1 MRHRSAQCK
10 PLAGPTSVLWT
21 GMLPRRIVT
30 FMAPSLAIIGAG
42 MGGLTLAAALH
53 QRGIDAQIYEQAPRF
68 VRLGAGIQMS
78 PNAMRV
84 LRGIGLEP
92 RIRATAFQPH
102 SWTNR
107 DWDTGKLTNELPLG
121 ADAEAKYGAPY
132 LLMHRGDLHEALAS
146 RVPRERIALDKKLID
161 LDWRQERDH
170 GGVTLRF
177 ADGTSARA
185 DAVVAADGIHSRA
198 RELWLGAE
206 QANFT
211 GRVAYRT
218 TFPAA
223 LLDGAEIDQC
233 CKWWGPDRHIVI
245 YYVTANR
252 DEIYFV
258 TSVPEPE
265 FAVESWSATGDLEKL
280 RAAFAGFHE
289 QVRRVVNACPRM
301 HKWAIVDRD
310 PLPRWRDGAMV
321 LLGDAAHPMT
331 QYMAQGAAT
340 AMEDAVV
347 LSRCIEAAPGDMA
360 AAFARFEAARRER
373 TARIQGTS
381 SQNTFMRQPT
391 DPSWVYGYD
400 AWTEPLPESA

>member
-1 MRHRSAQCK
+1 
-10 PLAGPTSVLWT
+10 
-21 GMLPRRIVT
+21 
-30 FMAPSLAIIGAG
+30 MALKLAIVGAG

-53 QRGIDAQIYEQAPRF
+53 QRGIEARVYEQAKGF

-84 LRGIGLEP
+84 LRGIGLEQ

-107 DWDTGKLTNELPLG
+107 ASDSGELSNELPLG
-121 ADAEAKYGAPY
+121 WEAEAKYGAPY
-132 LLMHRGDLHEALAS
+132 LLMHRGDLHKALVS
-146 RVPRERIALDKKLID
+146 RVPAEQIALDRKLVD
-161 LDWRQERDH
+161 LNWGA
-170 GGVTLRF
+170 GGVTLTF
-177 ADGTSARA
+177 ADGSTAQA
-185 DAVVAADGIHSRA
+185 DAVVAADGIHSRV
-198 RELWLGAE
+198 RELWLG
-206 QANFT
+206 QQKVNHT

-223 LLDGAEIDQC
+223 LLKGTVIDQC
-233 CKWWGPDRHIVI
+233 CKWWGTDRHIVI

-252 DEIYFV
+252 DEVYFV

-265 FAVESWSATGDLEKL
+265 FTVESWSATGGLDAL
-280 RAAFAGFHE
+280 RRHFTGFHE
-289 QVRRVVNACPRM
+289 QVQRVVHGCPSV

-310 PLPRWRDGAMV
+310 PLPRWGEGPMV

-347 LSRCIEAAPGDMA
+347 LSRCIEAQPDDIP
-360 AAFARFEAARRER
+360 AAFARYAQARRER

-381 SQNTFMRQPT
+381 QQNTFMRQPT
-391 DPSWVYGYD
+391 NPDWVYGYD
-400 AWTEPLPESA
+400 AWSEPLPQYA

>member
-1 MRHRSAQCK
+1 
-10 PLAGPTSVLWT
+10 
-21 GMLPRRIVT
+21 
-30 FMAPSLAIIGAG
+30 

-53 QRGIDAQIYEQAPRF
+53 QRGFAVHVYEQASRF
-68 VRLGAGIQMS
+68 IRLGAGIQMS

-84 LRGIGLEP
+84 LRGIGLES
-92 RIRATAFQPH
+92 RIRATAFQPR

-107 DWDTGKLTNELPLG
+107 DWDTGRLSNELPLG

-132 LLMHRGDLHEALAS
+132 LLMHRGDLHEALVS
-146 RVPRERIALDKKLID
+146 RVPPELIELDKKLTD
-161 LDWRQERDH
+161 LDWRGERA
-170 GGVTLRF
+170 TLRF
-177 ADGTSARA
+177 ADGSTAQA
-185 DAVVAADGIHSRA
+185 DVVVAADGIHSRV
-198 RELWLGAE
+198 RELWLGQE
-206 QANFT
+206 RTNYT

-223 LLDGAEIDQC
+223 LLDGFPIDEC

-252 DEIYFV
+252 DEVYFV

-265 FAVESWSATGDLEKL
+265 FTVESWSATGDLSKL
-280 RAAFAGFHE
+280 RAAFVGFHE
-289 QVRRVVNACPRM
+289 QVQRVVNVCPRV

-310 PLPRWRDGAMV
+310 PLPRWGDGRMV
-321 LLGDAAHPMT
+321 LLGDAGHPMT

-347 LSRCIEAAPGDMA
+347 LTRCIEEQPGDLP
-360 AAFARFEAARRER
+360 AAFSRYQSTRRER

-381 SQNTFMRQPT
+381 QQNTFMRHPT
-391 DPSWVYGYD
+391 NPDWVYGYD
-400 AWTEPLPESA
+400 AWNAPLAAKA

>member
-1 MRHRSAQCK
+1 MSFRIHSKVVRSA
-10 PLAGPTSVLWT
+10 TR
-21 GMLPRRIVT
+21 PRSPAT
-30 FMAPSLAIIGAG
+30 TPSLAIIGAG
-42 MGGLTLAAALH
+42 LGGLTLAAALH
-53 QRGIDAQIYEQAPRF
+53 RLGFDVRVYEQAAAF

-92 RIRATAFQPH
+92 GIRASTFQPR

-107 DWDTGKLTNELPLG
+107 ESDSGAMRYELALG
-121 ADAEAKYGAPY
+121 AAAEAKYGAPY
-132 LLMHRGDLHEALAS
+132 LLMHRGDLHAALAAC
-146 RVPRERIALDKKLID
+146 VPAERIALGKKLLD
-161 LDWRQERDH
+161 LDWR
-170 GGVTLRF
+170 GAGVSLRF
-177 ADGTSARA
+177 ADGTRADA
-185 DAVVAADGIHSRA
+185 DAVVAADGIHSRV

-206 QANFT
+206 TLNFT

-223 LLDGAEIDQC
+223 LLEGCQIDEC

-245 YYVTANR
+245 YYVTASR
-252 DEIYFV
+252 DEVYFV

-265 FAVESWSATGDLEKL
+265 FTVESWSATGDLARL
-280 RAAFAGFHE
+280 RAAFAGFHP
-289 QVRRVVNACPRM
+289 QVRRVVAACPRV
-301 HKWAIVDRD
+301 HKWAIADRA
-310 PLPRWRDGAMV
+310 PLARWGEGAMV

-347 LSRCIEAAPGDMA
+347 LSRCLAAAPDDLP
-360 AAFARFEAARRER
+360 AAFRRYERVRRER

-381 SQNTFMRQPT
+381 QQNTWMREAT
-391 DPSWVYGYD
+391 DPDWVYGYD
-400 AWTEPLPESA
+400 AWTTPLDPSESPPAIS

>member
-1 MRHRSAQCK
+1 
-10 PLAGPTSVLWT
+10 
-21 GMLPRRIVT
+21 
-30 FMAPSLAIIGAG
+30 MALKLAIVGAG
-42 MGGLTLAAALH
+42 MGGLTLAAALSL
-53 QRGIDAQIYEQAPRF
+53 RGIEARIYEQAKGF

-107 DWDTGKLTNELPLG
+107 AWDSGQLSNELPLG
-121 ADAEAKYGAPY
+121 GEAEAKYGAPY
-132 LLMHRGDLHEALAS
+132 MLMHRGDLHEALVS
-146 RVPRERIALDKKLID
+146 RVPAEQIALDKKLVE
-161 LDWRQERDH
+161 LDRDS
-170 GGVTLRF
+170 GGVTLTF
-177 ADGTSARA
+177 ADGSKAQA
-185 DAVVAADGIHSRA
+185 DALVAADGIHSRV
-198 RELWLGAE
+198 RELWLGKE
-206 QANFT
+206 LGQQKVNHT

-223 LLDGAEIDQC
+223 LLKGTKIDQC

-252 DEIYFV
+252 DEVYFV
-258 TSVPEPE
+258 TSVPEPA
-265 FAVESWSATGDLEKL
+265 FTVESWSATGDLEAL
-280 RAAFAGFHE
+280 RGHFTGFHE
-289 QVRRVVNACPRM
+289 QVQRVVHACPSV

-310 PLPRWRDGAMV
+310 PLPRWGEGPMV

-347 LSRCIEAAPGDMA
+347 LSRCIAAQPDDIP
-360 AAFARFEAARRER
+360 AAFSRYAKARRER

-381 SQNTFMRQPT
+381 QQNTFMRQPT
-391 DPSWVYGYD
+391 NPDWVYGYD
-400 AWTEPLPESA
+400 AWNEPLPEYA

>member
-1 MRHRSAQCK
+1 M
-10 PLAGPTSVLWT
+10 T
-21 GMLPRRIVT
+21 
-30 FMAPSLAIIGAG
+30 PSLAIIGAG

-53 QRGIDAQIYEQAPRF
+53 RRGIAAQVYEQAPRF

-92 RIRATAFQPH
+92 RIRATAFQPR

-107 DWDTGKLTNELPLG
+107 DWDTGALTNELPLG
-121 ADAEAKYGAPY
+121 ADAEARYGAPY

-146 RVPRERIALDKKLID
+146 AVPSAQITRDKKLVE
-161 LDWRQERDH
+161 LDWRGDH
-170 GGVTLRF
+170 VRLRF
-177 ADGTSARA
+177 ADGTTAQA
-185 DAVVAADGIHSRA
+185 DAVVAADGIHSRV
-198 RELWLGAE
+198 RELWRGTE
-206 QANFT
+206 RTNFT

-223 LLDGAEIDQC
+223 LLDGFTIDEC

-245 YYVTANR
+245 YYVTSNR
-252 DEIYFV
+252 DEVYFV

-265 FAVESWSATGDLEKL
+265 FTVESWSATGDLDTL
-280 RAAFAGFHE
+280 RSAFAGFHE
-289 QVRRVVNACPRM
+289 QVQRVVRACPAV

-310 PLPRWRDGAMV
+310 PLPDWGEGRMV
-321 LLGDAAHPMT
+321 LLGDAGHPMT

-340 AMEDAVV
+340 AMEDAVL
-347 LSRCIEAAPGDMA
+347 LSRAIAEAPGDLPR
-360 AAFARFEAARRER
+360 AFRRYQTVRKER

-381 SQNTFMRQPT
+381 QQNTWMRQAT
-391 DPSWVYGYD
+391 DAGWVYGYD
-400 AWTEPLPESA
+400 AWSAPLPTVA

>member
-1 MRHRSAQCK
+1 
-10 PLAGPTSVLWT
+10 
-21 GMLPRRIVT
+21 
-30 FMAPSLAIIGAG
+30 MALSLAIIGAG
-42 MGGLTLAAALH
+42 MGGLTLAATLQ
-53 QRGIDAQIYEQAPRF
+53 QRGIDAQIYEQAPGF

-107 DWDTGKLTNELPLG
+107 DWDSGRLSNELPLG
-121 ADAEAKYGAPY
+121 AEAEAKYGAPY
-132 LLMHRGDLHEALAS
+132 LLMHRGDLHEALVS
-146 RVPRERIALDKKLID
+146 RVPSDKIALDKKLVD
-161 LDWRQERDH
+161 LDWRS
-170 GGVTLRF
+170 GNVTLRF
-177 ADGTSARA
+177 ADGSHARA
-185 DAVVAADGIHSRA
+185 DAVIAADGIHSRV

-206 QANFT
+206 TANFT
-211 GRVAYRT
+211 GRVAYRI

-223 LLDGAEIDQC
+223 LLKGFSIDQC

-245 YYVTANR
+245 YFVTARR
-252 DEIYFV
+252 DEVYFV

-265 FAVESWSATGDLEKL
+265 FTVESWSATGDLGKL
-280 RAAFAGFHE
+280 RAAFAGFHD
-289 QVRRVVNACPRM
+289 QVQHVVHACPRV

-310 PLPRWRDGAMV
+310 PLPRWSDGAMA

-347 LSRCIEAAPGDMA
+347 LSRCIAAAKDDMPQ
-360 AAFARFEAARRER
+360 AFARYEAARRER

-391 DPSWVYGYD
+391 NPDWVYGYD
-400 AWTEPLPESA
+400 AWTAPLPEYT

>member
-1 MRHRSAQCK
+1 
-10 PLAGPTSVLWT
+10 
-21 GMLPRRIVT
+21 
-30 FMAPSLAIIGAG
+30 
-42 MGGLTLAAALH
+42 MGGLALAAALRQQGH
-53 QRGIDAQIYEQAPRF
+53 PVRVYEQAPKF
-68 VRLGAGIQMS
+68 IRLGAGIQMS

-92 RIRATAFQPH
+92 RIRARAFQPR

-107 DWDTGKLTNELPLG
+107 EWDTGAMKYELPLG

-146 RVPRERIALDKKLID
+146 RVPAELISLDKKLVD
-161 LDWRQERDH
+161 VDWR
-170 GGVTLRF
+170 GGNGVMLRF
-177 ADGTSARA
+177 ADGSKAQA
-185 DAVVAADGIHSRA
+185 DAVVAADGIHSRV
-198 RELWLGAE
+198 RELWLGQE
-206 QANFT
+206 KANFT

-223 LLDGAEIDQC
+223 LLGGHPIDEC

-252 DEIYFV
+252 DEVYFV

-265 FAVESWSATGDLEKL
+265 FTVKSWSATGDLATL
-280 RAAFAGFHE
+280 RAAFTGFHE
-289 QVRRVVNACPRM
+289 QVRRVVEVCPRV

-310 PLPRWRDGAMV
+310 PLLRWGDGRMV

-340 AMEDAVV
+340 AMEDAAL
-347 LSRCIEAAPGDMA
+347 LSRCLAGAPQDIP
-360 AAFARFEAARRER
+360 AAFRRYETVRRER
-373 TARIQGTS
+373 TSQIQGTS
-381 SQNTFMRQPT
+381 QKNTWMREAT
-391 DPSWVYGYD
+391 DPDWVYGYD
-400 AWTEPLPESA
+400 AWAAPLDPAPSRAIA

>member
-1 MRHRSAQCK
+1 
-10 PLAGPTSVLWT
+10 
-21 GMLPRRIVT
+21 
-30 FMAPSLAIIGAG
+30 MAPSLAIIGAG

-53 QRGIDAQIYEQAPRF
+53 RRGIDARIYEQAERF

-92 RIRATAFQPH
+92 RIRATAFQPR

-107 DWDTGKLTNELPLG
+107 EWDTGRLTNELPLG

-132 LLMHRGDLHEALAS
+132 LLMHRGDLHEALLS
-146 RVPRERIALDKKLID
+146 SVPSGQIALSKKLVEI
-161 LDWRQERDH
+161 DWRS
-170 GGVTLRF
+170 GSVSLRF

-185 DAVVAADGIHSRA
+185 DAVIAADGVHSRV
-198 RELWLGAE
+198 RESWLGPE
-206 QANFT
+206 RPNLT

-223 LLDGAEIDQC
+223 LLAGYTIDDC

-252 DEIYFV
+252 DEVYFV

-265 FAVESWSATGDLEKL
+265 FTVESWSATGDLEKL
-280 RAAFAGFHE
+280 RAAFAGFHQE
-289 QVRRVVNACPRM
+289 VQRVVHACPRV

-310 PLPRWRDGAMV
+310 PLAAWGDGPMV

-331 QYMAQGAAT
+331 QYMAQGAAS
-340 AMEDAVV
+340 AMEDAV
-347 LSRCIEAAPGDMA
+347 LLARCIEASTGDLP
-360 AAFARFEAARRER
+360 AAFRRYETVRRER

-381 SQNTFMRQPT
+381 QQNTFMREPT

-400 AWTEPLPESA
+400 AWSEPLPEFA

>member
-1 MRHRSAQCK
+1 MTPH
-10 PLAGPTSVLWT
+10 
-21 GMLPRRIVT
+21 I
-30 FMAPSLAIIGAG
+30 AIIGAG
-42 MGGLTLAAALH
+42 MGGLTLASALAR
-53 QRGIDAQIYEQAPRF
+53 RGITGHIYEQAKAF

-78 PNAMRV
+78 PNAMKV

-92 RIRATAFQPH
+92 RIRARAFQPQ

-107 DWDTGKLTNELPLG
+107 DWNTGALTNELPLG
-121 ADAEAKYGAPY
+121 AEAEAKYGAPY

-146 RVPRERIALDKKLID
+146 RVPQEQISLDKKLVD
-161 LDWRQERDH
+161 LDWRSGD
-170 GGVTLRF
+170 VTLRF
-177 ADGTSARA
+177 ADGSSVKA
-185 DAVVAADGIHSRA
+185 DAVVAADGIHSRV
-198 RELWLGAE
+198 RELWLGPGK
-206 QANFT
+206 ANYT
-211 GRVAYRT
+211 RRVAYRT

-223 LLDGAEIDQC
+223 LLKGFEIDQC

-252 DEIYFV
+252 DEVYFV

-265 FAVESWSATGDLEKL
+265 FTVESWSATGDLDKL
-280 RAAFAGFHE
+280 RAAFTGFHE
-289 QVRRVVNACPRM
+289 QVQRVVQACPSV

-310 PLPRWRDGAMV
+310 PLPGWSDGPMV

-347 LSRCIEAAPGDMA
+347 LSRCIAEQPNDLP
-360 AAFARFEAARRER
+360 AAFARFAKARRER

-381 SQNTFMRQPT
+381 QQNTFMRQPT
-391 DPSWVYGYD
+391 NPDWVYGYD
-400 AWTEPLPESA
+400 AWNEPLPEYA

>member
-1 MRHRSAQCK
+1 MRQS
-10 PLAGPTSVLWT
+10 LWT
-21 GMLPRRIVT
+21 APFVRRILT
-30 FMAPSLAIIGAG
+30 SMAPRIAIIGAG
-42 MGGLTLAAALH
+42 MGGLTLAAALN
-53 QRGIDAQIYEQAPRF
+53 QRGIEAQIYEQAPRF
-68 VRLGAGIQMS
+68 IRLGAGIQMS

-84 LRGIGLEP
+84 LRGIGLEQ

-121 ADAEAKYGAPY
+121 AEAEAKYGAPY
-132 LLMHRGDLHEALAS
+132 LLMHRGDLHESLAS
-146 RVPRERIALDKKLID
+146 RVPAERIALDKKLID
-161 LDWRQERDH
+161 LEWRS
-170 GGVTLRF
+170 GGVTMRF
-177 ADGTSARA
+177 ADGTSAQA
-185 DAVVAADGIHSRA
+185 DAVIAADGIHSRA
-198 RELWLGAE
+198 RELWLGKE
-206 QANFT
+206 KTNFT
-211 GRVAYRT
+211 GKVAYRT

-223 LLDGAEIDQC
+223 LLEGFAIDQC

-265 FAVESWSATGDLEKL
+265 FTVESWSATGDLGQL
-280 RAAFAGFHE
+280 RSAFAGFHE
-289 QVRRVVNACPRM
+289 QVRRVVNACPRV

-347 LSRCIEAAPGDMA
+347 LSRCIAETRDDMPGGIRPVRGGAPRAHCAHPGHVLAEHLHA
-360 AAFARFEAARRER
+360 AADRPCLGVWLRCLDRA
-373 TARIQGTS
+373 
-381 SQNTFMRQPT
+381 
-391 DPSWVYGYD
+391 DWVNMPDTLGN
-400 AWTEPLPESA
+400 

>member
-1 MRHRSAQCK
+1 
-10 PLAGPTSVLWT
+10 
-21 GMLPRRIVT
+21 MLPRRIVT

-265 FAVESWSATGDLEKL
+265 FAVESWSETGDLEKL

-347 LSRCIEAAPGDMA
+347 LSRCIEAQPGDMP
-360 AAFARFEAARRER
+360 AAFARYATARRER

-391 DPSWVYGYD
+391 NPDWVYGYD
-400 AWTEPLPESA
+400 AWTVPLPEYA